1 MEDSLPAFWD
11 QMLKRDIWLELSWAC
26 WINSCLSNDFRWT
39 ARNTEKENR
48 SHCIFPF
55 PKKTLEPRDFS
66 TSVLRHVGLDTSSL
80 LRVWSCILPNIC
92 QFLWPLPRAPPPPIS
107 SGLFMPVGVGHWGTH
122 LFCFVFSPAPPST
135 QKAHSWGKKRKRKM
149 YLFFLHSSCLS

>member
-1 MEDSLPAFWD
+1 
-11 QMLKRDIWLELSWAC
+11 MLLWNGRQPSCLLGPDAGKRHLVIELSWAC

-80 LRVWSCILPNIC
+80 LRVWSCILPDIC
-92 QFLWPLPRAPPPPIS
+92 QYLWPLPRAPPPPLWWAGMSPEIDKC
-107 SGLFMPVGVGHWGTH
+107 H
-122 LFCFVFSPAPPST
+122 LEG
-135 QKAHSWGKKRKRKM
+135 QN
-149 YLFFLHSSCLS
+149 HSSIEPLFYISVFLKFQAA